1 MARTQTMVQ
10 LTQELLESLDE
21 AAARRGVSRSA
32 LIRELVI
39 DGLRRAEADTI
50 GERIADGYRR
60 IPQAAPDGWGDNAA
74 SSDDA
79 AEEVLHRLDAEER
92 AQGHGPW

>member
-10 LTQELLESLDE
+10 LTDELLESLDE

-32 LIRELVI
+32 LIRELVVE
-39 DGLRRAEADTI
+39 GLRRADADAI

-60 IPQAAPDGWGDNAA
+60 IPQATPDAWGDHAVL
-74 SSDDA
+74 SDTA
-79 AEEVLHRLDAEER
+79 AEEVLRRLDAEER
-92 AQGHGPW
+92 AQGHAPW

>member
-21 AAARRGVSRSA
+21 AASRRGVSRSA

-39 DGLRRAEADTI
+39 DGLRRAEADAI

-60 IPQAAPDGWGDNAA
+60 IPQAAPDAWGDISAP
-74 SSDDA
+74 SDDA
-79 AEEVLHRLDAEER
+79 AEEVLRRLDAEER
-92 AQGHGPW
+92 AQGHAPW